1 MQLTKQH
8 VLDFLKT
15 NKLMQV
21 ATMGDF
27 PWIATVYYSFDNE
40 LNLYFL
46 SSDKTL
52 HVKQIKKNPK
62 VSIAIA
68 DSHQDI
74 NKPKK
79 GLQISGLAEEV
90 SGVEKIKHAL
100 SLWKD
105 FLSVNNP
112 KLTYENMKKGLT
124 GKIYKITP
132 KRIKLFDQELF
143 KDADDGEEPVLEL

>member
-1 MQLTKQH
+1 M
-8 VLDFLKT
+8 
-15 NKLMQV
+15 
-21 ATMGDF
+21 
-27 PWIATVYYSFDNE
+27 
-40 LNLYFL
+40 
-46 SSDKTL
+46 
-52 HVKQIKKNPK
+52 
-62 VSIAIA
+62 
-68 DSHQDI
+68 
-74 NKPKK
+74 
-79 GLQISGLAEEV
+79 QISGLAEEV

>member
-62 VSIAIA
+62 VSVAIT

-79 GLQISGLAEEV
+79 VCRFPGWQ
-90 SGVEKIKHAL
+90 KK
-100 SLWKD
+100 
-105 FLSVNNP
+105 FL
-112 KLTYENMKKGLT
+112 G
-124 GKIYKITP
+124 
-132 KRIKLFDQELF
+132 
-143 KDADDGEEPVLEL
+143 